1 MAKENKKTKHIEKIM
16 DINEAI
22 KKIPFPICYYTEVI
36 LRAGLIEPTDIQLPC
51 YEKFLSRLEKEA
63 NMEDLQKVLSYNV
76 HRILNRKWID
86 GSGFKVS
93 NRYTYFRNSVLS
105 GFARL
110 KADEEWLRSFYEGE

>member
-1 MAKENKKTKHIEKIM
+1 MAKENKKTKHIEKII

-63 NMEDLQKVLSYNV
+63 NMENLQKVLSYNV

-86 GSGFKVS
+86 GSGFNVS